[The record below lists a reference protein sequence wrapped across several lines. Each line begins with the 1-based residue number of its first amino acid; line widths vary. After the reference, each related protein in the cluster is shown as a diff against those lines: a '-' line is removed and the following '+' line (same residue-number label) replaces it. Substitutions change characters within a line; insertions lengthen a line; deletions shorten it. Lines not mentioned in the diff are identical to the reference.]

1 MEIPKKYAGILLL
14 FLAGGLLLMP
24 STAELHGFDG
34 WHPKHPPAPPEGWPD
49 TAVEKPDFSA
59 GSSWSDSQRDMLYQ
73 LRQSS
78 LLLDSSLLDVMQALK
93 MDPALISNRQMLY
106 NNLKSS
112 DTDLG
117 FLQASSE
124 ADVPAEQ
131 MQSAARKIL
140 DSGDEATLAE
150 LDQSIRRAETK
161 RVLAGVYLA
170 LAARDAISVIGKAA
184 DGTGNRGWSV
194 WEGLFSTVWQTRQL
208 LQQQNHQN
216 SQLKEALADY
226 RAARNIRTPSQKEAQ
241 QAMEGWKPE

>member
-1 MEIPKKYAGILLL
+1 MEVQKKYAGILLL

-131 MQSAARKIL
+131 MQSAAKRL
-140 DSGDEATLAE
+140 DFEQAAKLAEAAVKALPDEANNGNAVEAIGIPGLLSFLAFNDPNAE
-150 LDQSIRRAETK
+150 VKGLLDFKPEDRPP
-161 RVLAGVYLA
+161 VVVGVVHWME
-170 LAARDAISVIGKAA
+170 SF
-184 DGTGNRGWSV
+184 SV
-194 WEGLFSTVWQTRQL
+194 W
-208 LQQQNHQN
+208 
-216 SQLKEALADY
+216 
-226 RAARNIRTPSQKEAQ
+226 
-241 QAMEGWKPE
+241 